1 MQMWVLYYRS
11 YLFAVLVVLLA
22 VVRVQDDAECER
34 MGIERHIHTWEEKQT
49 AQYEV
54 TQIQWQIKNQFLNEQ
69 ISVFKAFLK
78 NIQVCF

>member
-34 MGIERHIHTWEEKQT
+34 M
-49 AQYEV
+49 A
-54 TQIQWQIKNQFLNEQ
+54 
-69 ISVFKAFLK
+69 
-78 NIQVCF
+78 